1 MERSEF
7 KEGMIVKLTEL
18 LKPNDHMT
26 EGKEYKVVCV
36 FDDGISVRDDDKD
49 NCFSKWEQIERLYV
63 YEPVSYRTVTKL
75 ELGQILYWYDSHV
88 DRTDK
93 FEVESI
99 TDNKDKDYTT
109 YNFKAVGDSYLQHK
123 YVFQNELDRWVEG
136 GEYLHFSL
144 DTIIPIKV
152 RAKKE
157 KLATAKRQV
166 IRLQNDIA
174 KLEQELG

>member
-63 YEPVSYRTVTKL
+63 YEPVSYRTVTTL
-75 ELGQILYWYDSHV
+75 EVGQVLYWYDSHV
-88 DRTDK
+88 DRTDT

-99 TDNKDKDYTT
+99 TDKKDRDTS
-109 YNFKAVGDSYLQHK
+109 YNFKAIGDSYLPHK
-123 YVFQNELDRWVEG
+123 SFSQNELDGFIAGRK
-136 GEYLHFSL
+136 YLHFNL
-144 DTIIPIKV
+144 DTIIPIKI

-157 KLATAKRQV
+157 KLAAAKLQV